1 MDLKLP
7 EVNIDKRGLLMTIL
21 AVMAVVSIAFC
32 GWTLY
37 ADHTE
42 ADRITEFSL
51 HVLDSEADLF
61 LLSCEITSH
70 MESRRDYPLIAEYD
84 AWMQKLG
91 ALADYG
97 RDLTSYHRQVI
108 AADVV
113 PEAYTGAQSAYTRAL
128 DNLNRAFSLWSSAA
142 GAYHTGAYTAAN
154 NNLAGADRAW
164 KDYITAISDYDRELR
179 RAEEGEEG

>member
-7 EVNIDKRGLLMTIL
+7 EVNIDRKDLLMAVL
-21 AVMAVVSIAFC
+21 AVAAVVLIAFC

-97 RDLTSYHRQVI
+97 RDLTLYHRYVI
-108 AADVV
+108 AADEV
-113 PEAYTGAQSAYTRAL
+113 PESYAGAQDAYVRAL
-128 DNLNRAFSLWSSAA
+128 DNLNRAFSLWSSGA
-142 GAYHTGAYTAAN
+142 GAYGAKAYSVADASF
-154 NNLAGADRAW
+154 AGADQAW
-164 KDYITAISDYDRELR
+164 KEYIAAIGDYHLELL
-179 RAEEGEEG
+179 RAEEGEG

>member
-7 EVNIDKRGLLMTIL
+7 EVNIDRKDLLMAVL
-21 AVMAVVSIAFC
+21 AVAAVVLIAFC

-97 RDLTSYHRQVI
+97 RDLTHYHRYVI
-108 AADVV
+108 AADGV
-113 PEAYTGAQSAYTRAL
+113 PEPYAGAQDAYVRAL
-128 DNLNRAFSLWSSAA
+128 DNLNRAFRSGPRAQAPMMRRHTRRQTPVLPGLIRHGRSISPRSVTTTRSS
-142 GAYHTGAYTAAN
+142 
-154 NNLAGADRAW
+154 
-164 KDYITAISDYDRELR
+164 
-179 RAEEGEEG
+179 